1 MKGLTYFNTAMQKSF
16 VLKGR
21 ARRAEFGWFTLVS
34 FLISTGLS
42 IFSAAAEDLGLDVL
56 APILS
61 TVGSIFSLIV
71 FPASI
76 TIFVRRLHDL
86 GKSGWW
92 YMGYVAV
99 IVIAFI
105 GILVPIIREVFYNPA
120 MNEVDIFEMLLSSSA
135 LISFAFLMIFTYG
148 VLLFLI
154 FKDGQR
160 FTNQYGEDPK
170 APVQSAEHTEVVEIN
185 TEKSD
190 VMVEKF

>member
-1 MKGLTYFNTAMQKSF
+1 MEGLGYFNSAMQKSF

-34 FLISTGLS
+34 FLISTGFSILS
-42 IFSAAAEDLGLDVL
+42 VAAESLGLSVL
-56 APILS
+56 EPILS
-61 TVGSIFSLIV
+61 TLGSIFSLIV

-92 YMGYVAV
+92 YMGYLAV
-99 IVIAFI
+99 ILIAFSC
-105 GILVPIIREVFYNPA
+105 ILIPIIQEAFYNPA
-120 MNEVDIFEMLLSSSA
+120 MNEADIFDMLFSSGA
-135 LISFAFLMIFTYG
+135 LMSFAFLMIFTYG

-170 APVQSAEHTEVVEIN
+170 APVQPAEPTQVVEVN
-185 TEKSD
+185 AEKSD
-190 VMVEKF
+190 MTIEKF

>member
-1 MKGLTYFNTAMQKSF
+1 MEGLQYFNSAMQKSF

-21 ARRAEFGWFTLVS
+21 ARRAEFGWFSLVS

-42 IFSAAAEDLGLDVL
+42 ILSVAAESLGLSVL
-56 APILS
+56 EPILS
-61 TVGSIFSLIV
+61 TIGSIFSLIV

-92 YMGYVAV
+92 YLGYVAV
-99 IVIAFI
+99 IVIAFSC
-105 GILVPIIREVFYNPA
+105 ILIPIIQEVFYNPA
-120 MNEVDIFEMLLSSSA
+120 MNEVDIFEMLFSSGA
-135 LISFAFLMIFTYG
+135 LMSFAFLMIFTYG

-170 APVQSAEHTEVVEIN
+170 APAQPAEQTQAVEVN
-185 TEKSD
+185 AEKSD
-190 VMVEKF
+190 MTIEKF